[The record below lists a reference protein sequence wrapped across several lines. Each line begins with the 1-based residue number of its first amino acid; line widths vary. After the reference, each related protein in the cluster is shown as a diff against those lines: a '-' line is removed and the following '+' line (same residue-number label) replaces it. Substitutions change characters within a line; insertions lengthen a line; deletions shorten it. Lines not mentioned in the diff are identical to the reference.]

1 MKESLFLF
9 DCASHASGPLL
20 NIFKEKKRD
29 LKIDMIK
36 LLPGKNMLHPV
47 VSLFDRRIQS
57 MYLQVGT
64 CAFQLQLYP
73 RLPTQLVNKNCC
85 LELNSYFFFTHIA
98 HVKQISKIQ
107 CKYLL
112 IFFYI
117 YV

>member
-1 MKESLFLF
+1 
-9 DCASHASGPLL
+9 
-20 NIFKEKKRD
+20 
-29 LKIDMIK
+29 MIK
-36 LLPGKNMLHPV
+36 LLPGENMLNPV
-47 VSLFDRRIQS
+47 VSLFDRRIQL

-73 RLPTQLVNKNCC
+73 RLQIQLVNKNCC
-85 LELNSYFFFTHIA
+85 HDLNSVFFSTHIT